1 MGAAIETPAKT
12 GWEPLTSERFPMLL
26 FFDGECAFCDR
37 WVARVKDAD
46 HARRIRY
53 GTKQG
58 RTFQQFRVAHPEAAN
73 VESVVLLARR
83 ADGTEEIL
91 VRSRAVRRLLAGLP
105 RFGFFRVML
114 AIFPSPVSDAGYRIF
129 SKLRIRL
136 FGRLTHC
143 RVPTEQE
150 RELYVD

>member
-1 MGAAIETPAKT
+1 METPANSSR
-12 GWEPLTSERFPMLL
+12 EPLTSERFPMLL

-37 WVARVKDAD
+37 WVARIKEAD

-58 RTFQQFRVAHPEAAN
+58 LTFQQVRLAHPETAY

-83 ADGTEEIL
+83 PGGTEEIL

-105 RFGFFRVML
+105 GFGFFRLML
-114 AIFPSPVSDAGYRIF
+114 AIFPAPLSDVGYRIF
-129 SKLRIRL
+129 SKLRLRL
-136 FGRLTHC
+136 FGKLTHC
-143 RVPTEQE
+143 RVPTEQD
-150 RELYVD
+150 RELYVE